1 MVATTLNLPLYRVLT
16 ELKVPEERAR
26 EAAEASIPDLSGL
39 VTKDDLKSMLT
50 GMEDRFTAALK
61 GQEDRSTAAL
71 KGVEDRIARL
81 VAERAD
87 SQTKWFTIVGF
98 SGIGLVLSAI
108 GLSFVV
114 SNFLLSPNRLLP
126 PQPQPPALSAPA
138 SPR

>member
-16 ELKVPEERAR
+16 ELKVPEDRAR

-39 VTKDDLKSMLT
+39 TVKNDLTAALT
-50 GMEDRFTAALK
+50 GLEERLNAALK
-61 GQEDRSTAAL
+61 GQEDRFTAAL
-71 KGVEDRIARL
+71 KGVEDRIGRH

-87 SQTKWFTIVGF
+87 AQTKLFTIVGF
-98 SGIGLVLSAI
+98 SGIGLVLSVI

-114 SNFLLSPNRLLP
+114 SNFLMSPNRLLL